1 MIINFE
7 KSFEI
12 TFGDLT
18 DKECFFSDGLLY
30 IKIFSQDLKAF
41 DIDCVNAISIENA
54 GLTKF
59 ADDETVIRA
68 KKTEERIYEISKRD
82 YCTEEFYYFPVFVS
96 EDVQKISDY
105 IHARYRNKYS
115 DICIKVWENGED
127 IWDSVEG
134 DKIPLFLEKEMV
146 ERQYRW

>member
-7 KSFEI
+7 KSSEI
-12 TFGDLT
+12 TFGDLA

-59 ADDETVIRA
+59 ADDETVIKA
-68 KKTEERIYEISKRD
+68 KKSVEEETD
-82 YCTEEFYYFPVFVS
+82 
-96 EDVQKISDY
+96 
-105 IHARYRNKYS
+105 NKYYKKYDFKCRQLGLS
-115 DICIKVWENGED
+115 EVYRTKSKSQYEW
-127 IWDSVEG
+127 
-134 DKIPLFLEKEMV
+134 FLRILQEKNITCMGYMDDRNRKFEI
-146 ERQYRW
+146 RFR

>member
-7 KSFEI
+7 KSSEI

-59 ADDETVIRA
+59 ADDEIVIRA
-68 KKTEERIYEISKRD
+68 KKQRKEYTRYRKETI
-82 YCTEEFYYFPVFVS
+82 
-96 EDVQKISDY
+96 VQKNFIIFQFLSQ
-105 IHARYRNKYS
+105 
-115 DICIKVWENGED
+115 
-127 IWDSVEG
+127 
-134 DKIPLFLEKEMV
+134 KIFRK
-146 ERQYRW
+146 